1 MNSTTANVSP
11 LWAVTCLFNPLR
23 SRRRAANFRTFRAH
37 LGVPLIAVELSFD
50 GRFELREGEA
60 EVLVQLTGGDV
71 MWQKERLLNV
81 GLRHLPPA
89 CEQVA
94 LIDCDVLFED
104 DDWAAAAAD
113 VLTRHPVAQLF
124 SSVQYLPRDWTP
136 GTGAAPV
143 DLMRHQGVASSIIVD
158 GLTADACLGPQP
170 DGERGAFAPGFAWAC
185 RRELLDRYMLFD
197 CNIAGGGDTAM
208 ACASWGVFEA
218 VERRHAM
225 TPAHR
230 GRYRA
235 WAEPWFDAVRG
246 QVGML
251 DGGLLHLWHG
261 ELEHRMGGTRHRRL
275 AEHDYDPHRD
285 IELSDSGCWR
295 WTSDK
300 PGLHRFL
307 ADYFAARREDG

>member
-23 SRRRAANFRTFRAH
+23 SRRRAGNFRTFRAH

-143 DLMRHQGVASSIIVD
+143 DLMRHRGVASSIIVD
-158 GLTADACLGPQP
+158 GLTADACLGRNRMESGVRSLP
-170 DGERGAFAPGFAWAC
+170 DLRGPAAGSCLIATCCSTATSLAAAIRRWRAPRGVSS
-185 RRELLDRYMLFD
+185 RRWND
-197 CNIAGGGDTAM
+197 
-208 ACASWGVFEA
+208 
-218 VERRHAM
+218 
-225 TPAHR
+225 
-230 GRYRA
+230 
-235 WAEPWFDAVRG
+235 
-246 QVGML
+246 GM
-251 DGGLLHLWHG
+251 
-261 ELEHRMGGTRHRRL
+261 R
-275 AEHDYDPHRD
+275 
-285 IELSDSGCWR
+285 
-295 WTSDK
+295 
-300 PGLHRFL
+300 
-307 ADYFAARREDG
+307 